1 MAPNLTRVNPQ
12 MEKLATN
19 AVIAARDKFGLV
31 LDFSEGSLL
40 ALEDLLQKAHEGYRD
55 GYKKS
60 LANGDPINVTLEY
73 TVRIWGSYFGE
84 VVRRSLGGDWV
95 VDQKEVFLKFAPG
108 RLDSLGEGS
117 SRVLIVDHKNVFL
130 QIESRRLDPL
140 GQVRSRI
147 IGGPLYNLPD
157 FFTSLRNRLQRK

>member
-1 MAPNLTRVNPQ
+1 MAPNLTKVNPQ
-12 MEKLATN
+12 MEKLASN
-19 AVIAARDKFGLV
+19 AVNAARDKFGLN
-31 LDFSEGSLL
+31 LDYSEGSLMR
-40 ALEDLLQKAHEGYRD
+40 LEDLLQKAHEGYRD
-55 GYKKS
+55 GYQKS
-60 LANGDPINVTLEY
+60 LVSGDSINVTLEY

-95 VDQKEVFLKFAPG
+95 VDQKEVYLKFAPG

-130 QIESRRLDPL
+130 QVESRRLDPL
-140 GQVRSRI
+140 GQVRARI

-157 FFTSLRNRLQRK
+157 FFASIRNRLQKK